1 VATNR
6 LHSKLRR
13 ALAATVALSAGTIVA
28 LGLGELVVTWVAPQP
43 VWIQPPHL
51 YVPDPPARYRLN
63 ANVDGRM
70 TDRTEYAIRILTNAE
85 GVRVSPQDSPPAG
98 RLPRVLALGDSFTF
112 GVGVEEEETWIE
124 RLRAH
129 LAESGIAIETING
142 GVPGYGAKDEVD
154 LFERHL
160 RKLKPDLVILA
171 AYMANDMLDS
181 SPASLTV
188 EVRGEDG
195 AIILGGHE
203 PTVLDWLNYHS
214 NLFLLVKNS
223 MPRDLD
229 HRLRKALG
237 FRTRTFVFDTIT
249 TEMTAYKR
257 TLPAGARAGL
267 EATDQA
273 YARLVELTRGSG
285 IALVA
290 MIFPEHIT
298 VDPAFWKARFQ
309 FIEQDDADY
318 DSDAPRRRF
327 AALFEKNGI
336 PYVDMTDAVAAVEA
350 TGKHLYHPVD
360 THFTAAGHEVVARE
374 LANFLRANGLLPQGT
389 PATSQAASHGT
400 TADSHS

>member
-6 LHSKLRR
+6 RHSRLRR
-13 ALAATVALSAGTIVA
+13 ALATTVALSAGTIVA
-28 LGLGELVVTWVAPQP
+28 LGLGELVVSWIAPQP

-70 TDRTEYAIRILTNAE
+70 TDRTEYAIRIVTNAQ
-85 GVRVSPQDSPPAG
+85 GVRITPQEATPAG
-98 RLPRVLALGDSFTF
+98 RPPRVLALGDSFTF

-129 LAESGIAIETING
+129 LAESGVAIETING
-142 GVPGYGAKDEVD
+142 GVPGYGAKDEVA

-160 RKLKPDLVILA
+160 LQFKPDLVILA

-181 SPASLTV
+181 SPASLSV
-188 EVRGEDG
+188 EVRGGDG

-203 PTVLDWLNYHS
+203 PTVWDWLNYHS
-214 NLFLLVKNS
+214 NLFLLVKNA
-223 MPRDLD
+223 MPRPVD
-229 HRLRKALG
+229 RGLRKALG
-237 FRTRTFVFDTIT
+237 FRPKTFVFDTIT

-257 TLPAGARAGL
+257 TLPDGAREGL
-267 EATDQA
+267 AATDEA

-285 IALVA
+285 IGLVA
-290 MIFPEHIT
+290 MIFPEHIS

-318 DSDAPRRRF
+318 DRDAPRRRF

-336 PYVDMTDAVAAVEA
+336 PHIDMTEAVVAVEA
-350 TGKHLYHPVD
+350 TGEHLYHPID
-360 THFTAAGHEVVARE
+360 THFTAAGHDLVARE
-374 LANFLRANGLLPQGT
+374 LVKFLREKRLLPAGT
-389 PATSQAASHGT
+389 PSTSQTASNSIPT
-400 TADSHS
+400 DSHS